1 MASFFNLTLDTL
13 APAGLSIIL
22 NDGAQYATSATVTA
36 KISVSDETT
45 TGYQMKIWGTKAA
58 AKEADASWETFAAT
72 KSITLPD
79 GDGLKTIYV
88 KVRDDVG
95 NESAAA
101 SDSITLNTSIPAV
114 TITGPDNR
122 WLLPW
127 SALLGALVLLV
138 CDVLGRVMATAE
150 VPAGLVVA
158 PLVT

>member
-36 KISVSDETT
+36 KISVTDAAT

-58 AKEADASWETFAAT
+58 KTEAAASWETYAAT

-101 SDSITLNTSIPAV
+101 SDSITLNT
-114 TITGPDNR
+114 
-122 WLLPW
+122 
-127 SALLGALVLLV
+127 
-138 CDVLGRVMATAE
+138 
-150 VPAGLVVA
+150 
-158 PLVT
+158 